1 MLNNIIILNF
11 FLISAI
17 PSLFSSETNEA
28 NLGSDIQKNTLY
40 VEILGDI
47 QKELKVASETA
58 DLNVCLKRISSN
70 LQRLKSFDDQYAF
83 AMISYTFFRISEQG
97 YCVTAYEH
105 SFFECLQMMAKDK
118 SKEAA
123 DTLQRMKSK
132 LHLDGG
138 LGLGMDSAI
147 KLQANPA
154 YK

>member
-1 MLNNIIILNF
+1 MTRPKKRTELTEEQKQEIKEAFDLFDTDGSGNI
-11 FLISAI
+11 
-17 PSLFSSETNEA
+17 
-28 NLGSDIQKNTLY
+28 D
-40 VEILGDI
+40 

-83 AMISYTFFRISEQG
+83 AMISYTFFRIREQG
-97 YCVTAYEH
+97 YCVTAYVH

-123 DTLQRMKSK
+123 DTLQRMKSN
-132 LHLDGG
+132 LHLAGG